1 MFKNKTATTWY
12 SIYSFESVFYP
23 ASWQDGMVV
32 WEFAYVMF
40 TKNLQYFI
48 LVRKARAW
56 SKYFFFH

>member
-1 MFKNKTATTWY
+1 M
-12 SIYSFESVFYP
+12 SHLIYSFESVFYP

-48 LVRKARAW
+48 LVRKARTW